1 MAEGRRPVVQ
11 VHGHKD
17 EAGAEHVRGAGEPV
31 TACNVKKMQGKTG
44 ELWRHA
50 GFDLKWHAVAT
61 KGSADHVE
69 GMSSGRRSVTA
80 SISIR
85 SLRL

>member
-1 MAEGRRPVVQ
+1 MQ

-17 EAGAEHVRGAGEPV
+17 EAGTEHVGGAGEPV
-31 TACNVKKMQGKTG
+31 TTCKVKQMQWKTG
-44 ELWRHA
+44 ELWRDA
-50 GFDLKWHAVAT
+50 GFDLKWHAVVT
-61 KGSADHVE
+61 RGSADQVE